1 MKLERIAHRR
11 HRIEEG
17 LELHVGHRLQLIGN
31 DRPPFPKALSAGSA
45 AIRRTQQHPGLIR
58 ISRLNYRGDTA
69 EVLVAIRAVP
79 RRMFHLKV
87 EAIALRSFDEKI
99 L

>member
-1 MKLERIAHRR
+1 LWSCGGAGRPVVRR
-11 HRIEEG
+11 YLWRG
-17 LELHVGHRLQLIGN
+17 LRN
-31 DRPPFPKALSAGSA
+31 D
-45 AIRRTQQHPGLIR
+45 
-58 ISRLNYRGDTA
+58 NYRGDTA
-69 EVLVAIRAVP
+69 EVLVAIRAVL

>member
-1 MKLERIAHRR
+1 MPVRLGQQRLRLSLGKLCPLFTFSTSRSDA
-11 HRIEEG
+11 
-17 LELHVGHRLQLIGN
+17 
-31 DRPPFPKALSAGSA
+31 P
-45 AIRRTQQHPGLIR
+45 AIREADGGALGQIAGRRCLWCGVC
-58 ISRLNYRGDTA
+58 SDNYRGDTA
-69 EVLVAIRAVP
+69 EVLVTIRAVP

>member
-1 MKLERIAHRR
+1 LNSRTA
-11 HRIEEG
+11 
-17 LELHVGHRLQLIGN
+17 
-31 DRPPFPKALSAGSA
+31 AASA
-45 AIRRTQQHPGLIR
+45 AFSFGAQRSRVAGLAT
-58 ISRLNYRGDTA
+58 TA
-69 EVLVAIRAVP
+69 TRAVL